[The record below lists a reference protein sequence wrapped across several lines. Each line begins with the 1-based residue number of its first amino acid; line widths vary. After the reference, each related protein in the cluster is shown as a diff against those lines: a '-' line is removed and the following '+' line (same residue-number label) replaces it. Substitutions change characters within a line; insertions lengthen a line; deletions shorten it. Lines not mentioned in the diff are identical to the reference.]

1 MSPEAKVTISVK
13 ELLEALRGI
22 EKWVKAVR
30 TVVATLPKDTKF
42 TVADPPKVAPVGISK
57 NCPPPE

>member
-22 EKWVKAVR
+22 ERWVRAVR
-30 TVVATLPKDTKF
+30 AVVETLPKDTKM
-42 TVADPPKVAPVGISK
+42 TVADPPKVQPMKIGK
-57 NCPPPE
+57 DCPPPE